1 MHKRYLDCSAS
12 ELLSISKS
20 DLLDALRASE
30 GRIVVS
36 ETIGA
41 VQPLLHSVTNA
52 ELAASQGADLLL
64 LNMFDVDTP
73 VIHGMPDGTEPANI
87 IHTLRY
93 LTGRVIGVNLE
104 AVDPALQQEHR
115 EFWSIREGRLATAE
129 NAHKLVTMGAKFLVL
144 TGNPG
149 NRITNRAIT
158 SSLRAIHAA
167 IGEKAVLIAGKMH
180 AAGVLS
186 EGGESI
192 LTQEDIAEFRASGAD
207 IIVLPAPGTVP
218 GITLEYAR
226 ELITSAHQ
234 SGAMTMT
241 AIGTS
246 QEGAS
251 IDTIR
256 QIALM
261 CKMAGTDLHHLGDT
275 GYIGMA
281 LPENIFA
288 YSVAIRG
295 VRHTYTRMARSVN
308 R

>member
-1 MHKRYLDCSAS
+1 MAKIMGVLD
-12 ELLSISKS
+12 
-20 DLLDALRASE
+20 
-30 GRIVVS
+30 
-36 ETIGA
+36 
-41 VQPLLHSVTNA
+41 QP
-52 ELAASQGADLLL
+52 
-64 LNMFDVDTP
+64 
-73 VIHGMPDGTEPANI
+73 
-87 IHTLRY
+87 
-93 LTGRVIGVNLE
+93 
-104 AVDPALQQEHR
+104 
-115 EFWSIREGRLATAE
+115 
-129 NAHKLVTMGAKFLVL
+129 KLVTLGAKFIVL

-149 NRITNRAIT
+149 NGITNRAIT

-180 AAGVLS
+180 AAGILS

-226 ELITSAHQ
+226 ELIGDAHQ
-234 SGAMTMT
+234 RGAMTMT

-251 IDTIR
+251 IETIR
-256 QIALM
+256 HIALL
-261 CKMAGTDLHHLGDT
+261 CKMAGTDVHHLGDA

-281 LPENIFA
+281 LPENIQA
-288 YSVAIRG
+288 YSIAIRG
-295 VRHTYTRMARSVN
+295 VRHTYARMARSVN

>member
-1 MHKRYLDCSAS
+1 MHKRYLDCNAS
-12 ELLSISKS
+12 ELLAISKS
-20 DLLDALRASE
+20 DLFDALRASE

-41 VQPLLHSVTNA
+41 VQPLLQTITNA

-64 LNMFDVDTP
+64 LNMLDVDAP
-73 VIHGMPDGTEPANI
+73 VIHGMPANI
-87 IHTLRY
+87 EPDNLIHALQH

-104 AVDPALQQEHR
+104 AVDPAFQQGQG
-115 EFWSIREGRLATAE
+115 EFWGLREGRLATAR
-129 NAHKLVTMGAKFLVL
+129 NAQKLVTMGAKFIVL

-149 NRITNRAIT
+149 NGITNRAI
-158 SSLRAIHAA
+158 SANLREIHAA
-167 IGEKAVLIAGKMH
+167 VGEQVILVAGKMH

-192 LTQEDIAEFRASGAD
+192 LTKDDITEFRASGAD
-207 IIVLPAPGTVP
+207 IILLPAPGTVP

-226 ELITSAHQ
+226 ELIVHAHQ
-234 SGAMTMT
+234 LGAMTMT

-251 IDTIR
+251 IETIR
-256 QIALM
+256 HIALM
-261 CKMAGTDLHHLGDT
+261 CKMAGTDLHHIGDT
-275 GYIGMA
+275 GYVGMA
-281 LPENIFA
+281 LPENIHA

-295 VRHTYTRMARSVN
+295 VRHTYARMARSVN

>member
-1 MHKRYLDCSAS
+1 MYQVAA
-12 ELLSISKS
+12 IVF
-20 DLLDALRASE
+20 ALRHHSE
-30 GRIVVS
+30 
-36 ETIGA
+36 
-41 VQPLLHSVTNA
+41 
-52 ELAASQGADLLL
+52 
-64 LNMFDVDTP
+64 
-73 VIHGMPDGTEPANI
+73 
-87 IHTLRY
+87 
-93 LTGRVIGVNLE
+93 
-104 AVDPALQQEHR
+104 
-115 EFWSIREGRLATAE
+115 
-129 NAHKLVTMGAKFLVL
+129 K
-144 TGNPG
+144 
-149 NRITNRAIT
+149 
-158 SSLRAIHAA
+158 
-167 IGEKAVLIAGKMH
+167 
-180 AAGVLS
+180 
-186 EGGESI
+186 SI

-207 IIVLPAPGTVP
+207 IILLPAPGTVP

-261 CKMAGTDLHHLGDT
+261 CKMAGTDLHHIGDA

>member
-12 ELLSISKS
+12 ELLSISKH

-41 VQPLLHSVTNA
+41 VQPLLLTVTNA

-73 VIHGMPDGTEPANI
+73 VIHGMPDGIEPDQLLHALQ
-87 IHTLRY
+87 H
-93 LTGRVIGVNLE
+93 LTGRIIGVNLE
-104 AVDPALQQEHR
+104 AVDPDLQQEHS
-115 EFWSIREGRLATAE
+115 EFWAIREGRMATAE
-129 NAHKLVTMGAKFLVL
+129 NARKLVTMGAKFIVL

-149 NRITNRAIT
+149 NGITNRAIT

-167 IGEKAVLIAGKMH
+167 VGEKAMLIAGKMH

-192 LTQEDIAEFRASGAD
+192 LTQGDIADFRASGAD
-207 IIVLPAPGTVP
+207 IILLPAPGTVP

-226 ELITSAHQ
+226 DLIGYAHKM
-234 SGAMTMT
+234 GAMTMT

-251 IDTIR
+251 IETIR
-256 QIALM
+256 YIALM
-261 CKMAGTDLHHLGDT
+261 CKMAGADLHHLGDT
-275 GYIGMA
+275 GYMGMA
-281 LPENIFA
+281 LPENIHA
-288 YSVAIRG
+288 YSIAIRG
-295 VRHTYTRMARSVN
+295 VRHTYARVARSVN

>member
-64 LNMFDVDTP
+64 LNMFDVDNP

-115 EFWSIREGRLATAE
+115 EFWSIREGRQATAE

-167 IGEKAVLIAGKMH
+167 IGEKAVLIAGKCTQQVSFLRVVKTFSH
-180 AAGVLS
+180 KKTLLS
-186 EGGESI
+186 SEPVVRTLFCFPHRLRFRESPWNMR
-192 LTQEDIAEFRASGAD
+192 ESS
-207 IIVLPAPGTVP
+207 LPLRIKAVP
-218 GITLEYAR
+218 
-226 ELITSAHQ
+226 
-234 SGAMTMT
+234 
-241 AIGTS
+241 
-246 QEGAS
+246 
-251 IDTIR
+251 
-256 QIALM
+256 
-261 CKMAGTDLHHLGDT
+261 
-275 GYIGMA
+275 
-281 LPENIFA
+281 
-288 YSVAIRG
+288 
-295 VRHTYTRMARSVN
+295 
-308 R
+308 

>member
-41 VQPLLHSVTNA
+41 VQPLLHSVTNP

-64 LNMFDVDTP
+64 LNMFDVDNP
-73 VIHGMPDGTEPANI
+73 VIQGMPEGIEPAQL
-87 IHTLRY
+87 IHALQH
-93 LTGRVIGVNLE
+93 LTGRIIGVNLE
-104 AVDPALQQEHR
+104 AVDPAYQQEHS
-115 EFWSIREGRLATAE
+115 EFWALRAGRIATAE
-129 NAHKLVTMGAKFLVL
+129 NADKLLTMGAKFIVL

-149 NRITNRAIT
+149 NGITNSAIA
-158 SSLRAIHAA
+158 SSLKAIHAVV
-167 IGEKAVLIAGKMH
+167 GEKAILMAGKMH

-192 LTQEDIAEFRASGAD
+192 LTGSDIAEFRASGAD
-207 IIVLPAPGTVP
+207 IILLPAPGTVP

-226 ELITSAHQ
+226 DLIGYAHKM
-234 SGAMTMT
+234 GAMTMT

-251 IDTIR
+251 IETIR
-256 QIALM
+256 YIALM
-261 CKMAGTDLHHLGDT
+261 CKMAGADLHHLGDT
-275 GYIGMA
+275 GYMGIA
-281 LPENIFA
+281 LPENIHA
-288 YSVAIRG
+288 YSIAIRG
-295 VRHTYTRMARSVN
+295 VRHT
-308 R
+308 